1 MTGNRPHSLHRRLRV
16 HEAIPATTSALE
28 RLRVFRMVMSIVE
41 SNLCK
46 SQAESLADG
55 AAFFS
60 LVSAHQGSVAL
71 SARWKWLKQHLLGC
85 GKRRNKELNV

>member
-1 MTGNRPHSLHRRLRV
+1 MRKSLCFGDERHMTGNRPHSLHRRLRV

-28 RLRVFRMVMSIVE
+28 RLHVFQMEMSFVE

-55 AAFFS
+55 AAFFRLS
-60 LVSAHQGSVAL
+60 LHIRDRLHCWPAGN
-71 SARWKWLKQHLLGC
+71 G
-85 GKRRNKELNV
+85 